1 MNFLKGSLFRR
12 NTELEEPEPMEE
24 SGGGILAVWGS
35 PGCGKTVTA
44 VKIAKHLAA
53 QKKNTV
59 LLLCDMTAPMMPCI
73 CPPSEL
79 EVDKS
84 LGSIFAAQHI
94 STNLIKHNLTTLK
107 RLPHLT
113 MLGLRKKENEYT
125 YAPCTKQQAEELI
138 RRLREIVPYL
148 QENRIAVDGMTASEL
163 VDALYTEMAEYGFL
177 TKYIFA
183 DGIEEIDINSWRD
196 IEIQYSD
203 GHTAKLEEHF
213 DSPEHAAN
221 VIRRMLQNSG
231 KVLDNASP
239 IITSRLAK
247 NIRISVIKTPVL
259 DEDAGVAASIRIVN
273 PRNLSKADFVQSGTA
288 TEEMLDFL
296 SACLRYGVSICVAGA
311 TSSGKTT
318 VAGWLLSTIPDRKR
332 IFTIEDGSREL
343 QLIRER
349 DGMVTN
355 SVVHTQ
361 TRDSENE
368 RQRID
373 QIALLDIA
381 LRFNPDIICVG
392 EMRGPEANAAQEAA
406 RVGIAV
412 LTTIHSNSSEGTYRR
427 MVSLCKRA
435 VDTPDDTL
443 MGYVTEAYPIV
454 VYCRQLENKQRRI
467 TNISECEILPDGSR
481 RLHKLYEYHIT
492 DNHLE
497 DNRFIIEGEHRKCE
511 EISESLRRRFIEN
524 GMPLGEL
531 AQFVQGKEEDE

>member
-1 MNFLKGSLFRR
+1 MLGDRRSNSLFTDRAS
-12 NTELEEPEPMEE
+12 TTAPGAKPEQAEVHNISFEE
-24 SGGGILAVWGS
+24 STGRA
-35 PGCGKTVTA
+35 
-44 VKIAKHLAA
+44 
-53 QKKNTV
+53 
-59 LLLCDMTAPMMPCI
+59 
-73 CPPSEL
+73 
-79 EVDKS
+79 
-84 LGSIFAAQHI
+84 IFAESKVAPKASDVFFAPKEKGMPFNEVLEQVQSFLSGNYAGLIIDDSEDAKAQM
-94 STNLIKHNLTTLK
+94 K
-107 RLPHLT
+107 R
-113 MLGLRKKENEYT
+113 RI
-125 YAPCTKQQAEELI
+125 ARFI
-138 RRLREIVPYL
+138 
-148 QENRIAVDGMTASEL
+148 QEKRMAVDGMTQDEL

-183 DGIEEIDINSWRD
+183 DGIEEIDVNSWRD

-203 GHTAKLEEHF
+203 GRTVKLDEHF

-221 VIRRMLQNSG
+221 VVRRMLQNSG

-239 IITSRLAK
+239 IITSRLAR
-247 NIRISVIKTPVL
+247 NIRVSVIKTPVL

-273 PRNLSKADFVQSGTA
+273 PRNLTKEDFVKSGTA
-288 TEEMLDFL
+288 TDEMLDFL

-343 QLIRER
+343 QLVRER
-349 DGMVTN
+349 NGKVVN

-373 QIALLDIA
+373 QIALLDLA

-454 VYCRQLENKQRRI
+454 VYCRQLENKERRI
-467 TNISECEILPDGSR
+467 TNISECEILPDGTR
-481 RLHKLYEYHIT
+481 KLHKLYEYEIT
-492 DNHLE
+492 ENRLE
-497 DNRFIIEGEHRKCE
+497 GDRFIIEGQHRKCE
-511 EISESLRRRFIEN
+511 EMSGSLQRRFIEN
-524 GMPLGEL
+524 GMPRSEL
-531 AQFVQGKEEDE
+531 EAFLQRKEVTA